1 MMELVCYMY
10 YEYIIVMYMH
20 SVSIG
25 YVVYNIYGVSYVVV
39 FAVFVSRPGLLS
51 LLHLVRSQVEV
62 PLHLSM
68 FVAGMVVGKS
78 SPTSLSLVATFFPMS
93 LVRVTSQRTVRMQRS
108 RLCTCMRLCVH
119 WGTSPNVQC
128 VCPIPSFSW
137 WELLLLLEQLS

>member
-1 MMELVCYMY
+1 MELVCYMY

-108 RLCTCMRLCVH
+108 
-119 WGTSPNVQC
+119 
-128 VCPIPSFSW
+128 
-137 WELLLLLEQLS
+137 